1 MAQFLGVMMDEKLD
15 MSWQCAL
22 IAPKANHILH
32 YIKGNMASRS
42 REGILPYST
51 ITDLLEQ
58 VRTRAIKMIR
68 GLEHLSCDDKLR
80 ELSLFS
86 LVK

>member
-1 MAQFLGVMMDEKLD
+1 MDEKLD

-22 IAPKANHILH
+22 IAPKANHIPH
-32 YIKGNMASRS
+32 YIKGSMASRS
-42 REGILPYST
+42 REGILPLYST
-51 ITDLLEQ
+51 VTDLLEQ
-58 VRTRAIKMIR
+58 VQTRAIKMIR